1 MHGNVVLLREEE
13 RLGLAEWLGDTNK
26 PKLLPPGLAARPP
39 KAVVHGL
46 PVGPRHHAQ
55 KVDVLADRARE
66 EEGGGEVLQPS
77 GLRAEDAPLA
87 LPQLQAQLV
96 GSLQG
101 GRGTDSG
108 GEKKKMGWTLQDAL
122 SCRLRRPHSHCHS
135 WSEDGREEG
144 EHAKQAGGRRRQGV
158 WKAVPIAAAFM
169 SSLDSVGL
177 RPLWIAQGL
186 AHWRTAGRH
195 QIHGKGGRGGG
206 RGFVTCPKMCE
217 I

>member
-108 GEKKKMGWTLQDAL
+108 GEKKKMGKALQDAFSSPGYLELCVTLRELPSFMIRNAAPLQMERGKECWVMMETEHDGLEKGVGVIEL
-122 SCRLRRPHSHCHS
+122 SNPPRVLWTWFCHRP
-135 WSEDGREEG
+135 
-144 EHAKQAGGRRRQGV
+144 
-158 WKAVPIAAAFM
+158 
-169 SSLDSVGL
+169 
-177 RPLWIAQGL
+177 
-186 AHWRTAGRH
+186 
-195 QIHGKGGRGGG
+195 
-206 RGFVTCPKMCE
+206 
-217 I
+217 